1 MADKMSIEEIADAM
15 FNLVNEYTG
24 KKKFKPNDLPK
35 EIIAKYGEDKVS
47 RDDAKKAIT
56 VLIDSGRCVYTYFGG
71 TFVEIPHKEAAA
83 ND

>member
-15 FNLVNEYTG
+15 FKMIEEYAG

-35 EIIAKYGEDKVS
+35 EMTMQYGEDRVS
-47 RDDAKKAIT
+47 KDDARKAINM
-56 VLIDSGRCVYTYFGG
+56 LIDSGRCVYTYFGG

-83 ND
+83 NE